1 MLVGSKNKRSRG
13 ELFGYT
19 AKDIFVN
26 CFPDGYA
33 ETEAIEDEAGEDGV
47 GLGTADPNK
56 KFHVVCKCD
65 KVLYSSSKTKYTNPV
80 SHVKKCIGEDV
91 LAVSCLFVYYIYMH
105 FHSDAVLHTYSYSY
119 PIILILIHTQLY
131 LIISLQ

>member
-47 GLGTADPNK
+47 GFHRRIKSSNVLTAALANVQEK
-56 KFHVVCKCD
+56 SRSLK
-65 KVLYSSSKTKYTNPV
+65 LLAKTRWGSMALMLESHIKSADDIRAVATLHPDRV
-80 SHVKKCIGEDV
+80 S
-91 LAVSCLFVYYIYMH
+91 VSI
-105 FHSDAVLHTYSYSY
+105 
-119 PIILILIHTQLY
+119 
-131 LIISLQ
+131 